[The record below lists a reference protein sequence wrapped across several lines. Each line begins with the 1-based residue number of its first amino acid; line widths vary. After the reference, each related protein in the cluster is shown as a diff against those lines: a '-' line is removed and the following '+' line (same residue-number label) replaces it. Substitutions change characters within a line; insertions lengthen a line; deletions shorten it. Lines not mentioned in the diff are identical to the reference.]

1 MNRRLRRTQKEWGD
15 FKRYEQILWMLFMCS
30 SHLSAKFEL
39 WGRSPDPWWSCSLW
53 TEGISTSASKIV
65 IGTKKPR
72 AKCIQMLWL
81 LILIACSKM
90 FYCYCFKI
98 VFIDSVS
105 KGKIRTQDK
114 KTRSSIANK
123 VKRKVTKLVC
133 VTLKRSR
140 RLIQDAAHN
149 VSVTRRRSLS
159 NKVHCDH
166 PLYDPV
172 WRSVAALLCCRWMQ
186 QHAALFATA
195 R

>member
-30 SHLSAKFEL
+30 SHLLAKFEL
-39 WGRSPDPWWSCSLW
+39 WGRSPHPWWSCSLW
-53 TEGISTSASKIV
+53 TEDISTSASKIV

-114 KTRSSIANK
+114 KTRSSMANK
-123 VKRKVTKLVC
+123 VKRKVTKLTRRYSTQVLEQQS
-133 VTLKRSR
+133 TLRPSPVRPGVKICRCPFVLPLNAAAR
-140 RLIQDAAHN
+140 RLVCH
-149 VSVTRRRSLS
+149 R
-159 NKVHCDH
+159 
-166 PLYDPV
+166 
-172 WRSVAALLCCRWMQ
+172 
-186 QHAALFATA
+186 
-195 R
+195 